1 MLCIVGVFPNQAMM
15 YYIAA
20 LIILLMA
27 VGMCFLFSKYR
38 KLQSNIRLVSRNGDP
53 SNVNEQIQINDNIYI
68 YHEINDLDLDESY
81 EMDNTNTLNHEL
93 TSAASIIDI
102 DKSHDIDDMGYE
114 MPSKS
119 MRVDENINDSARN
132 SPTLAEDDNSLKLD
146 RDIAD
151 SGYLNP
157 YQPLAASFRLNSN
170 ERSSY
175 GAYSNLYEPLKRNW
189 KSLSFGYEIP
199 PNKYVGE
206 VCTSAKV
213 SSTERGIPMI
223 FSVATE
229 QCTTGTANGVLM
241 MKKQLRCNSAPNLQ
255 IKI

>member
-1 MLCIVGVFPNQAMM
+1 MLLIV
-15 YYIAA
+15 
-20 LIILLMA
+20 LLMA
-27 VGMCFLFSKYR
+27 IQICFLFARYR
-38 KLQSNIRLVSRNGDP
+38 KLQSNQTLFSRNGDS

-68 YHEINDLDLDESY
+68 YDEINDLDLDEL
-81 EMDNTNTLNHEL
+81 DTTNTLNHEL
-93 TSAASIIDI
+93 TSGARII
-102 DKSHDIDDMGYE
+102 DIDDMGYE
-114 MPSKS
+114 MPSKW
-119 MRVDENINDSARN
+119 MTVDENINDSVRN
-132 SPTLAEDDNSLKLD
+132 SPTLTEDDNSLQLD

-157 YQPLAASFRLNSN
+157 YQPLVARFRLNSN

-213 SSTERGIPMI
+213 SSTDRGIPMI

>member
-1 MLCIVGVFPNQAMM
+1 MLCIVGVFPTQAIV
-15 YYIAA
+15 YCIAGF
-20 LIILLMA
+20 IVLLMA
-27 VGMCFLFSKYR
+27 GGMCFLFGKYR
-38 KLQSNIRLVSRNGDP
+38 KLQSNIRLVSRNGDS

-68 YHEINDLDLDESY
+68 YDEINDLDLDE
-81 EMDNTNTLNHEL
+81 MDTTNTLNHEL
-93 TSAASIIDI
+93 TSGASIIDI
-102 DKSHDIDDMGYE
+102 DDMDYE
-114 MPSKS
+114 TPSKW
-119 MRVDENINDSARN
+119 MTVDENINDSVRT
-132 SPTLAEDDNSLKLD
+132 SPTLTEDDNSLQLD

-157 YQPLAASFRLNSN
+157 YQPLVARYRLNSN

-213 SSTERGIPMI
+213 SSTDRGIPII
-223 FSVATE
+223 FSVTTE

-241 MKKQLRCNSAPNLQ
+241 IKKQLRCNSTPNLQ
-255 IKI
+255 MKI